1 MDSGLVEDI
10 GGIYFGPF
18 YMHCPAPP
26 SRQRRSVE
34 GEPSPMGYHLS
45 ISNDGHN
52 FTEELT
58 LLVYNTLC
66 HDCNITTMIC
76 SELVS
81 MLIVIWHG
89 QTCQCYYNNINNT
102 AISVKFKNLVKNK
115 NRYP

>member
-1 MDSGLVEDI
+1 MDSELVEDI

-26 SRQRRSVE
+26 SRRRRSVE
-34 GEPSPMGYHLS
+34 GEPSPMGYRLS
-45 ISNDGHN
+45 ISNDGRN

-76 SELVS
+76 SALVS
-81 MLIVIWHG
+81 VCIVIWHV
-89 QTCQCYYNNINNT
+89 QSV
-102 AISVKFKNLVKNK
+102 ISVTVLL
-115 NRYP
+115 